1 MLFRKM
7 LREFKSNFGLFFSI
21 FLLSAL
27 AIAMF
32 CTMEGHVLSQ
42 NAAREKYHEECNL
55 SDLWMYGE
63 GFTQDELDEIRALG
77 FVEAAQLRMSVSGT
91 TPDFSGV
98 QVDMFLERE
107 NVVNTP
113 YLVKGEKFNP
123 EDTEGIWLAN
133 AFAVRRNLD
142 VGDDFTIE
150 YNGVTFTKK
159 IKGLVESAEYEYR
172 QADGDADVYLENIAI
187 VFMSYDAFPIR
198 DYVTHLI
205 ESEKITAR
213 KIADNTKI
221 LDEKLE
227 QLKAAGL
234 TIDDITRDMLLEIAE
249 NMSDEK
255 LAKLMPYTQMII
267 RTKDGGALA
276 HEDEVAK
283 AIDYDYSAIIDRKSI
298 QGIVRLDS
306 ELEQHQAFAYVF
318 VVIFVGI
325 AVLVIATSMGRIVEK
340 QRTQIGTM
348 NALGMK
354 RWKIVLHYISYS
366 FLVSVLGV
374 VVGLIF
380 GVGLGAPALMSMFEQ
395 YYIVPGLHSVF
406 HPLYIIISLAIIA
419 VCSLSCFL
427 SCRKVLRIKPAEA
440 LRPAAPKQGKKCI
453 FEKLPFWEKLS
464 FNTQYNLRDISRAK
478 LRAFMGIVGTAVG
491 MLLMLYGVGCNQLV
505 DIMTD
510 LNFNKIY
517 TTEYQVKLSADAKL
531 ADVDGLSDSLDGELV
546 MTDAVEISKVKN
558 ASSSEKKKE
567 IVTVIEEKGLYN
579 LIDVNN
585 EITQLVPGTVGIS
598 RKLAEDMGIKVGDTI
613 YWHIYSKNEWH
624 EAVVGSIYRSCE
636 SQGIAYLRD
645 DYEKT
650 GAEYTPTLLMTDDES
665 AHDASALKYVTSVN
679 SRSDM
684 IAAYEKSMEVVNIMV
699 YMMVIFSTV
708 MIVVVLYNS
717 GSLSFN
723 ERVKELAT
731 LKVMG
736 LQSSQIRHLLTVQNI
751 WLSVIGIIIGTPL
764 GNISLNAMMNS
775 NGENFDYSLSV
786 PVIDYIISGI
796 LVLVVSV
803 LVSFMFSSRIK
814 KLDLVETLKGVE

>member
-42 NAAREKYHEECNL
+42 NAAREKYHEECKL

-63 GFTQDELDEIRALG
+63 GFTQEELDAVRGLD
-77 FVEAAQLRMSVSGT
+77 FVEDAQLRMSVTGT
-91 TPDFSGV
+91 TPEFAGV
-98 QVDMFLERE
+98 QVDMFLQRE

-113 YLVKGEKFNP
+113 YLVKGEEFNP
-123 EDTEGIWLAN
+123 NDTDGIWLAN

-159 IKGLVESAEYEYR
+159 IKGFVETPEYEYR
-172 QADGDADVYLENIAI
+172 QAEGDADVYLENIAI

-221 LDEKLE
+221 LDEKLD
-227 QLKAAGL
+227 QMKAAGL
-234 TIDDITRDMLLEIAE
+234 TVDDITQDMLLQIAE

-276 HEDEVAK
+276 HEDEIAE
-283 AIDYDYSAIIDRKSI
+283 AIDYDYSAIIDRKSV
-298 QGIVRLDS
+298 QGLARLDS

-366 FLVSVLGV
+366 LLVSVLGV
-374 VVGLIF
+374 IVGLIF
-380 GVGLGAPALMSMFEQ
+380 GVGFGAPALMGMFEQ

-406 HPLYIIISLAIIA
+406 HPLYIVISLGIVA

-427 SCRKVLRIKPAEA
+427 SCRKVLGIKPAEA
-440 LRPAAPKQGKKCI
+440 LRPATPKQGKKCI
-453 FEKLPFWEKLS
+453 FERLPFWEKLS
-464 FNTQYNLRDISRAK
+464 FNAQYNLRDISRAK
-478 LRAFMGIVGTAVG
+478 LRTFMGIVGTAVG

-517 TTEYQVKLSADAKL
+517 TAEYQVKLSADAKL
-531 ADVDGLSDSLDGELV
+531 DDVDALSKSLGGELV

-567 IVTVIEEKGLYN
+567 TVTVIEGKKLYN
-579 LIDVNN
+579 LVDVDN
-585 EITQLVPGTVGIS
+585 EVTRLVPGTVGIS
-598 RKLAEDMGIKVGDTI
+598 RKIAEDMNIKIGDTI

-636 SQGIAYLRD
+636 TQGIAYLRE

-650 GAEYTPTLLMTDDES
+650 GAEYTPTLLMTDD
-665 AHDASALKYVTSVN
+665 AGAPDTASLKYVTSVN
-679 SRSDM
+679 SKSDM

-736 LQSSQIRHLLTVQNI
+736 LQSSQIRNLLTIQNI
-751 WLSVIGIIIGTPL
+751 WLSVIGIIVGTPL
-764 GNISLNAMMNS
+764 GNMSLNAMMNS

-786 PVIDYIISGI
+786 PVIDYIISGV
-796 LVLVVSV
+796 LVLIVSM

>member
-7 LREFKSNFGLFFSI
+7 LREFKTNFGLFFSI
-21 FLLSAL
+21 FLLSGL

-42 NAAREKYHEECNL
+42 NIARAQYHDECKL

-63 GFTQDELDEIRALG
+63 GFSQEQLDTIRGLD
-77 FVEAAQLRMSVSGT
+77 FVEAAQLRMSVTGS
-91 TPDFSGV
+91 TPDFTGV
-98 QVDMFLERE
+98 QVDVFLERE
-107 NVVNTP
+107 NVINTP
-113 YLVKGEKFNP
+113 YLVKGSEFDP
-123 EDTEGIWLAN
+123 SDTDGVWLAN
-133 AFAVRRNLD
+133 AFAVRRGLD

-150 YNGVTFTKK
+150 YNGVTFTKE
-159 IKGLVESAEYEYR
+159 IKGLVETPEYEYR
-172 QADGDADVYLENIAI
+172 QADGDADMYLENIAI

-205 ESEKITAR
+205 ESGKITA
-213 KIADNTKI
+213 KKVAENTKL

-227 QLKAAGL
+227 QLKAAGM
-234 TIDDITRDMLLEIAE
+234 TVDDITQDMLLQIAD

-255 LAKLMPYTQMII
+255 LAKLMPYTQMIV
-267 RTKDGGALA
+267 RTKDGGALS
-276 HEDEVAK
+276 HEDEIAE
-283 AIDYDYSAIIDRKSI
+283 ALDYDYSAIIDRKSV
-298 QGIVRLDS
+298 QGLARLDS
-306 ELEQHQAFAYVF
+306 ELDQHQAFAYVF

-354 RWKIVLHYISYS
+354 RWKVILHYISYS
-366 FLVSVLGV
+366 LIVSVLGV
-374 VVGLIF
+374 IVGLAA
-380 GVGLGAPALMSMFEQ
+380 GVGAGAPAMIGMFEQ
-395 YYIVPGLHSVF
+395 YYIVPGLHSAF
-406 HPLYIIISLAIIA
+406 HPMYILIAVVIVA
-419 VCSLSCFL
+419 VCSFSCFL
-427 SCRKVLRIKPAEA
+427 SCRKVLKIKPAEA

-453 FEKLPFWEKLS
+453 FERLPFWDKLS

-478 LRAFMGIVGTAVG
+478 LRTFMGIVGTAVG

-510 LNFNKIY
+510 ISFNKIY
-517 TTEYQVKLSADAKL
+517 TTRYQVKLSADTKLVDADNL
-531 ADVDGLSDSLDGELV
+531 ADELSGELV

-558 ASSSEKKKE
+558 ASSAEKKKE
-567 IVTVIEEKGLYN
+567 TLTVIEGKQLYN

-598 RKLAEDMGIKVGDTI
+598 RKLAADMDIKVGDTI

-636 SQGIAYLRD
+636 TQGIAYLRE

-650 GAEYTPTLLMTDDES
+650 GAEYTPMLLMTN
-665 AHDASALKYVTSVN
+665 ASQAQAAASLKYVTGVN
-679 SRSDM
+679 SREDM
-684 IAAYEKSMEVVNIMV
+684 IAAYEKSMEVVNILV
-699 YMMVIFSTV
+699 FVMVIFSTI

-723 ERVKELAT
+723 ERIKELAT

-736 LQSSQIRHLLTVQNI
+736 LQSTQIRHLLTVQNI
-751 WLSVIGIIIGTPL
+751 WLSVIGITIGTPL

-786 PVIDYIISGI
+786 PVADYIISAVI
-796 LVLVVSV
+796 VLIVSM
-803 LVSFMFSSRIK
+803 LVSFMFSGRIK

>member
-7 LREFKSNFGLFFSI
+7 LREFKTNFGLFFSI
-21 FLLSAL
+21 FLLSGL

-42 NAAREKYHEECNL
+42 RTAREKYHEECSL

-63 GFTQDELDEIRALG
+63 GFTQEQLDSVRQLD
-77 FVEAAQLRMSVSGT
+77 FVESAQLRMAATGS
-91 TPDFSGV
+91 TPDFTGV
-98 QVDMFLERE
+98 QVDFFLERE
-107 NVVNTP
+107 NLVNTP
-113 YLVKGEKFNP
+113 YLIKGEEFDP
-123 EDTEGIWLAN
+123 SDTEGLWLAN
-133 AFAVRRNLD
+133 AFAVKRGLD

-150 YNGVTFTKK
+150 YNGITFTKE
-159 IKGLVESAEYEYR
+159 IKGLVETPEYEYR
-172 QADGDADVYLENIAI
+172 QADGDADMYLENIAI

-205 ESEKITAR
+205 ESGKISA
-213 KIADNTKI
+213 KKVAENTKL

-227 QLKAAGL
+227 QLKAAGM
-234 TIDDITRDMLLEIAE
+234 TVDDITQDMLLQIAD

-255 LAKLMPYTQMII
+255 LAKLMPYTQMIV
-267 RTKDGGALA
+267 RTKDGGALS
-276 HEDEVAK
+276 HEDEIAE
-283 AIDYDYSAIIDRKSI
+283 ALDYDYSAIIDRKSV
-298 QGIVRLDS
+298 QGLARLDS

-354 RWKIVLHYISYS
+354 RWKVILHYISYS
-366 FLVSVLGV
+366 LIVSVLGV
-374 VVGLIF
+374 IVGLAA
-380 GVGLGAPALMSMFEQ
+380 GVGAGAPAMIGMFEQ
-395 YYIVPGLHSVF
+395 YYIVPGLHSAF
-406 HPLYIIISLAIIA
+406 HPMYILISVVIVA
-419 VCSLSCFL
+419 VCSFSCFL
-427 SCRKVLRIKPAEA
+427 SCRKVLKIKPAEA
-440 LRPAAPKQGKKCI
+440 LRPAAPKQGRKCI
-453 FEKLPFWEKLS
+453 FERLPFWEKLS

-478 LRAFMGIVGTAVG
+478 LRTFMGIVGTAVG

-510 LNFNKIY
+510 ISFNKIY
-517 TTEYQVKLSADAKL
+517 TTRYQVKLSADTKLVDADTL
-531 ADVDGLSDSLDGELV
+531 ADELSGELV
-546 MTDAVEISKVKN
+546 MTDAVEIAKVKN
-558 ASSSEKKKE
+558 ASSAEKKKE
-567 IVTVIEEKGLYN
+567 TLTVIEGKQLYN

-585 EITQLVPGTVGIS
+585 EITQFVPGTVGIS
-598 RKLAEDMGIKVGDTI
+598 RKLAADMGIKVGDTI

-636 SQGIAYLRD
+636 TQGIAYLRE

-650 GAEYTPTLLMTDDES
+650 GAEYTPTLLMTN
-665 AHDASALKYVTSVN
+665 ASKAQAAASLKYVTGVN
-679 SRSDM
+679 SREDM
-684 IAAYEKSMEVVNIMV
+684 IAAYEKSMEVVNILV
-699 YMMVIFSTV
+699 FVMVIFSTI

-723 ERVKELAT
+723 ERIKELAT

-736 LQSSQIRHLLTVQNI
+736 LQSAQIRHLLTVQNI

-786 PVIDYIISGI
+786 PVIDYIISAVI
-796 LVLVVSV
+796 VLIVSM

>member
-63 GFTQDELDEIRALG
+63 GFTQDELDEIRALD
-77 FVEAAQLRMSVSGT
+77 FVEAAQLRMSVTGT
-91 TPDFSGV
+91 TPEFAGV

-113 YLVKGEKFNP
+113 YLVKGEEFNP

-159 IKGLVESAEYEYR
+159 IKGLVESTEYEYR

-227 QLKAAGL
+227 QIKTAGL
-234 TIDDITRDMLLEIAE
+234 TVDDITRDMLLEIAE

-366 FLVSVLGV
+366 LLVSMLGV

-380 GVGLGAPALMSMFEQ
+380 GVGLGAPAMMSMFEQ

-427 SCRKVLRIKPAEA
+427 SCRKVLGIKPAEA

-531 ADVDGLSDSLDGELV
+531 VDVDELSDSFAGELV

-764 GNISLNAMMNS
+764 GNMSLNAMMNS

-786 PVIDYIISGI
+786 PVIDYIISGM

>member
-7 LREFKSNFGLFFSI
+7 LREFKTNFGLFFSI
-21 FLLSAL
+21 FLLSGL

-42 NAAREKYHEECNL
+42 NIARAQYHDECKL

-63 GFTQDELDEIRALG
+63 GFSQEQLDTIRGLD
-77 FVEAAQLRMSVSGT
+77 FVEAAQLRMSVTGS
-91 TPDFSGV
+91 TPDFTGV
-98 QVDMFLERE
+98 QVDVFLERE

-113 YLVKGEKFNP
+113 YLVKGSEFDP
-123 EDTEGIWLAN
+123 SDTDGVWLAN
-133 AFAVRRNLD
+133 AFAVRRGLD

-150 YNGVTFTKK
+150 YNGVTFTKE
-159 IKGLVESAEYEYR
+159 IKGLVETPEYEYR
-172 QADGDADVYLENIAI
+172 QADGDADMYLENIAI

-205 ESEKITAR
+205 ESGKITA
-213 KIADNTKI
+213 KKVTENTKL

-227 QLKAAGL
+227 QLKAAGM
-234 TIDDITRDMLLEIAE
+234 TVDDITQDMLLQIAD

-255 LAKLMPYTQMII
+255 LAKLMPYTQMIV
-267 RTKDGGALA
+267 RTKDGGALS
-276 HEDEVAK
+276 HEDEIAE
-283 AIDYDYSAIIDRKSI
+283 ALDYDYSAIIDRKSV
-298 QGIVRLDS
+298 QGLARLDS
-306 ELEQHQAFAYVF
+306 ELDQHQAFAYVF

-354 RWKIVLHYISYS
+354 RWKVILHYISYS
-366 FLVSVLGV
+366 LIVSVLGV
-374 VVGLIF
+374 IVGLAA
-380 GVGLGAPALMSMFEQ
+380 GVGAGAPAMIGMFEQ
-395 YYIVPGLHSVF
+395 YYIVPGLHSAF
-406 HPLYIIISLAIIA
+406 HPMYILIAVVIVA
-419 VCSLSCFL
+419 VCSFSCFL
-427 SCRKVLRIKPAEA
+427 SCRKVLKIKPAEA

-453 FEKLPFWEKLS
+453 FERLPFWDKLS

-478 LRAFMGIVGTAVG
+478 LRTFMGIVGTAVG
-491 MLLMLYGVGCNQLV
+491 MILMLYGVGCNQLV

-510 LNFNKIY
+510 ISFNKIY
-517 TTEYQVKLSADAKL
+517 TTRYQVKLSADTKLVDADNL
-531 ADVDGLSDSLDGELV
+531 ADELSGELV

-558 ASSSEKKKE
+558 ASSAEKKKE
-567 IVTVIEEKGLYN
+567 TLTVIEGKQFYN

-598 RKLAEDMGIKVGDTI
+598 RKLAADMGIKVGDTI

-636 SQGIAYLRD
+636 TQGIAYLRE

-650 GAEYTPTLLMTDDES
+650 GAEYTPMLLMTN
-665 AHDASALKYVTSVN
+665 ASQAQAAASLKYVTGVN
-679 SRSDM
+679 SREDM
-684 IAAYEKSMEVVNIMV
+684 IAAYEKSMEVINILV
-699 YMMVIFSTV
+699 FVMVIFSTI

-723 ERVKELAT
+723 ERIKELAT

-736 LQSSQIRHLLTVQNI
+736 LQSTQIRHLLTVQNI

-786 PVIDYIISGI
+786 PVADYIISAVI
-796 LVLVVSV
+796 VLIVSM

>member
-63 GFTQDELDEIRALG
+63 GFTQDELDEIRALD
-77 FVEAAQLRMSVSGT
+77 FVEAAQLRMSVTGT
-91 TPDFSGV
+91 TPEFAGV

-113 YLVKGEKFNP
+113 YLVKGEEFNP

-159 IKGLVESAEYEYR
+159 IKGLVESTEYEYR

-227 QLKAAGL
+227 QLKTAGF
-234 TIDDITRDMLLEIAE
+234 TVDDITRDMLLEIAE

-366 FLVSVLGV
+366 LLVSMLGV

-380 GVGLGAPALMSMFEQ
+380 GVGLGAPAMMSMFEQ

-427 SCRKVLRIKPAEA
+427 SCRKVLGIKPAEA

-531 ADVDGLSDSLDGELV
+531 VDVDELSDSFAGELV

-665 AHDASALKYVTSVN
+665 AHDASTLKYVTSVN

>member
-7 LREFKSNFGLFFSI
+7 LREFKANFGLFFSI

-63 GFTQDELDEIRALG
+63 GFTQDELDEIRALD
-77 FVEAAQLRMSVSGT
+77 FVEAAQLRMSVTGT
-91 TPDFSGV
+91 TPEFAGV

-113 YLVKGEKFNP
+113 YLVKGEEFNP

-150 YNGVTFTKK
+150 YNGITFTKQ
-159 IKGLVESAEYEYR
+159 IKGLVETPEYEYR
-172 QADGDADVYLENIAI
+172 QAEGDADVYLENIAI
-187 VFMSYDAFPIR
+187 VFMSYDAFHIR

-205 ESEKITAR
+205 ESGKITAR
-213 KIADNTKI
+213 KVVDNTKI

-227 QLKAAGL
+227 QMKAAGL
-234 TIDDITRDMLLEIAE
+234 TVDDITQDMLLQIAE

-267 RTKDGGALA
+267 RTRDGGALA
-276 HEDEVAK
+276 HEDEIAE
-283 AIDYDYSAIIDRKSI
+283 AIDYDYSAIIDRKSV
-298 QGIVRLDS
+298 QGLVRLDS

-374 VVGLIF
+374 VAGLIF

-406 HPLYIIISLAIIA
+406 HPLYIVISLGIVA

-427 SCRKVLRIKPAEA
+427 SCRKVLGIKPAEA

-453 FEKLPFWEKLS
+453 FERLPFWEKLS
-464 FNTQYNLRDISRAK
+464 FDTQYNLRDISRAK

-491 MLLMLYGVGCNQLV
+491 MLLMLYGVGCNELV

-531 ADVDGLSDSLDGELV
+531 EDADALAEELSGELV

-567 IVTVIEEKGLYN
+567 TVTVIEGKKLYN
-579 LIDVNN
+579 LVDVDN
-585 EITQLVPGTVGIS
+585 EVTQLVPGTVGIS
-598 RKLAEDMGIKVGDTI
+598 RKLAEDMNIKIGDTI

-636 SQGIAYLRD
+636 TQGIAYLRD

-650 GAEYTPTLLMTDDES
+650 GAEYTPALLMTDDES

-723 ERVKELAT
+723 ERVKEFAT

-736 LQSSQIRHLLTVQNI
+736 LQSSQIRKLLTIQNI

-764 GNISLNAMMNS
+764 GNMSLNAMMNS

-786 PVIDYIISGI
+786 PVIDYIISGM

>member
-63 GFTQDELDEIRALG
+63 GFTQDELDEIRALD
-77 FVEAAQLRMSVSGT
+77 FVEAAQLRMSVTGT
-91 TPDFSGV
+91 TPEFAGV

-113 YLVKGEKFNP
+113 YLVKGEEFNP

-159 IKGLVESAEYEYR
+159 IKGLVESTEYEYR

-227 QLKAAGL
+227 QLKTAGL
-234 TIDDITRDMLLEIAE
+234 TVDDITRDMLLEIAE

-366 FLVSVLGV
+366 LLVSMLGV

-380 GVGLGAPALMSMFEQ
+380 GVGLGAPAMMSMFEQ

-427 SCRKVLRIKPAEA
+427 SCRKVLGIKPAEA

-505 DIMTD
+505 DIMTG

-531 ADVDGLSDSLDGELV
+531 VDVDELSDSFAGELV

-764 GNISLNAMMNS
+764 GNMSLNAMMNS

-786 PVIDYIISGI
+786 PVIDYIISGM

>member
-7 LREFKSNFGLFFSI
+7 LREFKANFGLFFSI
-21 FLLSAL
+21 FLLSGL

-42 NAAREKYHEECNL
+42 NIAREQYHDECKL
-55 SDLWMYGE
+55 SDLWVYGE
-63 GFTQDELDEIRALG
+63 GFSQEQLDTIRGLD
-77 FVEAAQLRMSVSGT
+77 FVEVAQLRMSVTGS
-91 TPDFSGV
+91 TPDFTGV
-98 QVDMFLERE
+98 QVDVFLERE

-113 YLVKGEKFNP
+113 YLVKGAEFDP
-123 EDTEGIWLAN
+123 SDTDGVWLAN
-133 AFAVRRNLD
+133 AFAVRRGLD
-142 VGDDFTIE
+142 VGDNFTIE
-150 YNGVTFTKK
+150 YNGVTFTKE
-159 IKGLVESAEYEYR
+159 IKGLVETPEYEYR

-187 VFMSYDAFPIR
+187 AFISYDAFPIR
-198 DYVTHLI
+198 EYVTHLI
-205 ESEKITAR
+205 ESGKITA
-213 KIADNTKI
+213 KKVAENTKI

-227 QLKAAGL
+227 QLKESGL
-234 TIDDITRDMLLEIAE
+234 TVDDITQDMLLSIAE

-255 LAKLMPYTQMII
+255 LAKIMPYTQMVI

-276 HEDEVAK
+276 HEDEIAE
-283 AIDYDYSAIIDRKSI
+283 AMDYDYSAIIDRKSV
-298 QGIVRLDS
+298 QGLVRLDS

-366 FLVSVLGV
+366 LIVSVLGV
-374 VVGLIF
+374 IVGLAA
-380 GVGLGAPALMSMFEQ
+380 GVGLGTPAMMSMFKE
-395 YYIVPGLHSVF
+395 YYIVPGLRSEF
-406 HPLYIIISLAIIA
+406 HPMYLVISVVIVA

-427 SCRKVLRIKPAEA
+427 SCRRVLGIKPAEA
-440 LRPAAPKQGKKCI
+440 LRPAAPKQGKACI
-453 FEKLPFWEKLS
+453 FEKLPFWDKLS

-478 LRAFMGIVGTAVG
+478 LRTFMGVVGTAVG

-505 DIMTD
+505 DIMSD
-510 LNFNKIY
+510 INFNKIY
-517 TTEYQVKLSADAKL
+517 TSKYQVKLSADVKLSEADAL
-531 ADVDGLSDSLDGELV
+531 ADELGGELV

-567 IVTVIEEKGLYN
+567 TITVIEGKGLYN
-579 LIDVNN
+579 LLDVDNN
-585 EITQLVPGTVGIS
+585 ITQLVPGTVGLS

-613 YWHIYSKNEWH
+613 YWHLYSKNEWH

-636 SQGIAYLRD
+636 TQGIAYLRE
-645 DYEKT
+645 DYEAT
-650 GAEYTPTLLMTDDES
+650 GAEYTPLLLMSDDDK
-665 AHDASALKYVTSVN
+665 AADAASLKYVTSVN
-679 SRSDM
+679 TKADM
-684 IAAYEKSMEVVNIMV
+684 IVAFEKSMEVVNILVYVMV
-699 YMMVIFSTV
+699 VFSA
-708 MIVVVLYNS
+708 ILIIVVLYNS

-736 LQSSQIRHLLTVQNI
+736 LQSAQIRRLLTVQNI
-751 WLSVIGIIIGTPL
+751 WLSIVGIIIGTPL

-786 PVIDYIISGI
+786 PVIDYIISAV
-796 LVLVVSV
+796 LVLIVSM

>member
-7 LREFKSNFGLFFSI
+7 LREFKTNFGLFFSI
-21 FLLSAL
+21 FLLSGL

-42 NAAREKYHEECNL
+42 NIARAQYHDECKL

-63 GFTQDELDEIRALG
+63 GFSQEQLDTIRGLD
-77 FVEAAQLRMSVSGT
+77 FVEEAQLRMSVTGS
-91 TPDFSGV
+91 TPDFTGV
-98 QVDMFLERE
+98 QVDFFLERE
-107 NVVNTP
+107 NLVNTP
-113 YLVKGEKFNP
+113 YLIKGEEFNP
-123 EDTEGIWLAN
+123 SDTEGLWLAN
-133 AFAVRRNLD
+133 AFAVKRGLD

-150 YNGVTFTKK
+150 YNGVTFTKE
-159 IKGLVESAEYEYR
+159 IKGLVETPEYEYR
-172 QADGDADVYLENIAI
+172 QADGDADMYLENIAI

-205 ESEKITAR
+205 ESGKITA
-213 KIADNTKI
+213 KKVAENTKL

-227 QLKAAGL
+227 QLKAAGM
-234 TIDDITRDMLLEIAE
+234 TVDDITQDMLLQIAD

-255 LAKLMPYTQMII
+255 LAKLMPYTQMIV
-267 RTKDGGALA
+267 RTKDGGALS
-276 HEDEVAK
+276 HEDEIAE
-283 AIDYDYSAIIDRKSI
+283 ALDYDYSAIIDRKSV
-298 QGIVRLDS
+298 QGLARLDS
-306 ELEQHQAFAYVF
+306 ELDQHQAFAYVF

-354 RWKIVLHYISYS
+354 RWKVILHYISYS
-366 FLVSVLGV
+366 LIVSVLGV
-374 VVGLIF
+374 IVGLAA
-380 GVGLGAPALMSMFEQ
+380 GVGAGAPAMIGMFEQ
-395 YYIVPGLHSVF
+395 YYIVPGLHSAF
-406 HPLYIIISLAIIA
+406 HPMYILIAVVIVA
-419 VCSLSCFL
+419 VCSFSCFL
-427 SCRKVLRIKPAEA
+427 SCRKVLKIKPAEA

-453 FEKLPFWEKLS
+453 FERLPFWDKLS

-478 LRAFMGIVGTAVG
+478 LRTFMGIVGTAVG

-510 LNFNKIY
+510 ISFNKIY
-517 TTEYQVKLSADAKL
+517 TTRYQVKLSADTQLVDADNL
-531 ADVDGLSDSLDGELV
+531 ADELSGELV

-558 ASSSEKKKE
+558 ASSAEKKKE
-567 IVTVIEEKGLYN
+567 TLTVIEGKQLYN

-598 RKLAEDMGIKVGDTI
+598 RKLAADMGIKVGDTI

-636 SQGIAYLRD
+636 TQGIAYLRE

-650 GAEYTPTLLMTDDES
+650 GAEYTPMLLMTN
-665 AHDASALKYVTSVN
+665 ASKAQAAASLKYVTGVN
-679 SRSDM
+679 SREDM
-684 IAAYEKSMEVVNIMV
+684 IAAYEKSMEVVNILV
-699 YMMVIFSTV
+699 FVMVIFSTI

-723 ERVKELAT
+723 ERIKELAT

-736 LQSSQIRHLLTVQNI
+736 LQSTQIRHLLTVQNI

-786 PVIDYIISGI
+786 PVADYIISAVI
-796 LVLVVSV
+796 VLIVSM

>member
-7 LREFKSNFGLFFSI
+7 LREFKTNFGLFFSI
-21 FLLSAL
+21 FLLSGL

-42 NAAREKYHEECNL
+42 NIARAQYHDECKL

-63 GFTQDELDEIRALG
+63 GFSQEQLDTIRGLD
-77 FVEAAQLRMSVSGT
+77 FVEAAQLRMSVTGS
-91 TPDFSGV
+91 TPDFTGV
-98 QVDMFLERE
+98 QVDVFLERE

-113 YLVKGEKFNP
+113 YLVKGSEFDP
-123 EDTEGIWLAN
+123 SDTDGVWLAN
-133 AFAVRRNLD
+133 AFAVRRGLD

-150 YNGVTFTKK
+150 YNGVTFTKE
-159 IKGLVESAEYEYR
+159 IKGLVETPEYEYR
-172 QADGDADVYLENIAI
+172 QADGDADMYLENIAI

-205 ESEKITAR
+205 ESGKITA
-213 KIADNTKI
+213 KKVAENAKL

-227 QLKAAGL
+227 QLKAAGM
-234 TIDDITRDMLLEIAE
+234 TVDDITQDMLLQIAD

-255 LAKLMPYTQMII
+255 LAKLMPYTQMIV
-267 RTKDGGALA
+267 RTKDGGALS
-276 HEDEVAK
+276 HEDEIAE
-283 AIDYDYSAIIDRKSI
+283 ALDYDYSAIIDRKSV
-298 QGIVRLDS
+298 QGLARLDS
-306 ELEQHQAFAYVF
+306 ELDQHQAFAYVF

-354 RWKIVLHYISYS
+354 RWKVILHYISYS
-366 FLVSVLGV
+366 LIVSVLGV
-374 VVGLIF
+374 IVGLAA
-380 GVGLGAPALMSMFEQ
+380 GVGAGAPAMIGMFEQ
-395 YYIVPGLHSVF
+395 YYIVPGLHSAF
-406 HPLYIIISLAIIA
+406 HPMYILIAVVIVA
-419 VCSLSCFL
+419 VCSFSCFL
-427 SCRKVLRIKPAEA
+427 SCRKVLKIKPAEA

-453 FEKLPFWEKLS
+453 FERLPFWDKLS

-478 LRAFMGIVGTAVG
+478 LRTFMGIVGTAVG

-510 LNFNKIY
+510 ISFNKIY
-517 TTEYQVKLSADAKL
+517 TTRYQVKLSADTKLVDADNL
-531 ADVDGLSDSLDGELV
+531 ADELSGELV

-558 ASSSEKKKE
+558 ASSAEKKKE
-567 IVTVIEEKGLYN
+567 TLTVIEGKQLYN

-598 RKLAEDMGIKVGDTI
+598 RKLAADMGIKVGDTI

-636 SQGIAYLRD
+636 TQGIAYLRE

-650 GAEYTPTLLMTDDES
+650 GAEYTPMLLMTN
-665 AHDASALKYVTSVN
+665 ASQAQAAASLKYVTSVN
-679 SRSDM
+679 SREDM
-684 IAAYEKSMEVVNIMV
+684 IAAYEKSMEVVNILV
-699 YMMVIFSTV
+699 FVMVIFSTI

-723 ERVKELAT
+723 ERIKELAT

-736 LQSSQIRHLLTVQNI
+736 LQSTQIRHLLTVQNI

-786 PVIDYIISGI
+786 PVADYIISAVI
-796 LVLVVSV
+796 VLIVSM

>member
-63 GFTQDELDEIRALG
+63 GFTQDELDEIRALD
-77 FVEAAQLRMSVSGT
+77 FVEAAQLRMSVTGT
-91 TPDFSGV
+91 TPEFAGV

-113 YLVKGEKFNP
+113 YLVKGEEFNP

-159 IKGLVESAEYEYR
+159 IKGLVESTEYEYR

-227 QLKAAGL
+227 QLKTAGL
-234 TIDDITRDMLLEIAE
+234 TVDDITRDMLLEIAE

-267 RTKDGGALA
+267 RTKDGGTLA

-354 RWKIVLHYISYS
+354 RWKIVLHYVSYS
-366 FLVSVLGV
+366 LLVSMLGV

-380 GVGLGAPALMSMFEQ
+380 GVGLGAPAMMSMFEQ

-427 SCRKVLRIKPAEA
+427 SCRKVLGIKPAEA

-531 ADVDGLSDSLDGELV
+531 VDVDELSDIFAGELV

-665 AHDASALKYVTSVN
+665 AHDASTLKYVTSVN

>member
-63 GFTQDELDEIRALG
+63 GFTQDELDEIRALD
-77 FVEAAQLRMSVSGT
+77 FVEAAQLRMSVTGT
-91 TPDFSGV
+91 TPEFAGV

-113 YLVKGEKFNP
+113 YLVKGEEFNP

-159 IKGLVESAEYEYR
+159 IKGLVESTEYEYR

-227 QLKAAGL
+227 QLKTAGL
-234 TIDDITRDMLLEIAE
+234 TVDDITRDMLLEIAE

-366 FLVSVLGV
+366 LLVSMLGV

-380 GVGLGAPALMSMFEQ
+380 GVGLGAPAMMSMFEQ

-427 SCRKVLRIKPAEA
+427 SCRKVLGIKPAEA

-531 ADVDGLSDSLDGELV
+531 VDVDELSDSFAGELV

-636 SQGIAYLRD
+636 TQGIAYLRD

-650 GAEYTPTLLMTDDES
+650 GAEYAPTLLMTDDEN

-764 GNISLNAMMNS
+764 GNMSLNAMMNS

-786 PVIDYIISGI
+786 PVIDYIISGM

>member
-63 GFTQDELDEIRALG
+63 GFTQDELDEIRALD
-77 FVEAAQLRMSVSGT
+77 FVEAAQLRMSVTGT
-91 TPDFSGV
+91 TPEFAGV

-113 YLVKGEKFNP
+113 YLVKGEEFNP

-150 YNGVTFTKK
+150 YNGVTFAKK
-159 IKGLVESAEYEYR
+159 IKGLVESTEYEYR

-227 QLKAAGL
+227 QLKTAGL
-234 TIDDITRDMLLEIAE
+234 TVDDITRDMLLEIAE

-366 FLVSVLGV
+366 LLVSMLGV

-380 GVGLGAPALMSMFEQ
+380 GVGLGAPAMMSMFEQ

-427 SCRKVLRIKPAEA
+427 SCHKVLGIKPAEA

-531 ADVDGLSDSLDGELV
+531 VDVDELSDSFAGELV

-665 AHDASALKYVTSVN
+665 AHDASTLKYVTSVN

>member
-7 LREFKSNFGLFFSI
+7 LREFKTNFGLFFSI
-21 FLLSAL
+21 FLLSGL

-42 NAAREKYHEECNL
+42 NIARAQYHDECKL

-63 GFTQDELDEIRALG
+63 GFSQEQLDTIRGLD
-77 FVEAAQLRMSVSGT
+77 FVEAAQLRMSVTGS
-91 TPDFSGV
+91 TPDFTGV
-98 QVDMFLERE
+98 QVDVFLERE

-113 YLVKGEKFNP
+113 YLVKGSEFDP
-123 EDTEGIWLAN
+123 SDTDGVWLAN
-133 AFAVRRNLD
+133 AFAVKRGLD

-150 YNGVTFTKK
+150 YNGVTFTKE
-159 IKGLVESAEYEYR
+159 IKGLVETPEYEYR
-172 QADGDADVYLENIAI
+172 QADGDADMYLENIAI

-205 ESEKITAR
+205 ESGKITA
-213 KIADNTKI
+213 KKVAENTKL

-227 QLKAAGL
+227 QLKAAGM
-234 TIDDITRDMLLEIAE
+234 TVDDITQDMLLQIAD

-255 LAKLMPYTQMII
+255 LAKLMPYTQMIV
-267 RTKDGGALA
+267 RTKDGGALS
-276 HEDEVAK
+276 HEDEIAE
-283 AIDYDYSAIIDRKSI
+283 ALDYDYSAIIDRKSV
-298 QGIVRLDS
+298 QGLARLDS
-306 ELEQHQAFAYVF
+306 ELAQHQAFAYVF

-348 NALGMK
+348 NALGMR
-354 RWKIVLHYISYS
+354 RWKVILHYISYS
-366 FLVSVLGV
+366 LIVSVLGV
-374 VVGLIF
+374 IVGLAA
-380 GVGLGAPALMSMFEQ
+380 GVGAGAPAMIGMFEQ
-395 YYIVPGLHSVF
+395 YYIVPGLHSAF
-406 HPLYIIISLAIIA
+406 HPMYILISVVIVA
-419 VCSLSCFL
+419 VCSFSCFL
-427 SCRKVLRIKPAEA
+427 SCRKVLKIKPAEA

-453 FEKLPFWEKLS
+453 FERLPFWDKLS

-478 LRAFMGIVGTAVG
+478 LRTFMGIVGTAVG

-510 LNFNKIY
+510 ISFNKIY
-517 TTEYQVKLSADAKL
+517 TTRYQVKLSADTKLVDADNL
-531 ADVDGLSDSLDGELV
+531 ADELSGELV

-558 ASSSEKKKE
+558 ASSAEKKKE
-567 IVTVIEEKGLYN
+567 TLTVIEGKQLYN

-598 RKLAEDMGIKVGDTI
+598 RKLAADMGIKVGDTI

-636 SQGIAYLRD
+636 TQGIAYLRE

-650 GAEYTPTLLMTDDES
+650 GAEYTPMLLMTN
-665 AHDASALKYVTSVN
+665 ASKAQAAASLKYVTGVN
-679 SRSDM
+679 SREDM
-684 IAAYEKSMEVVNIMV
+684 IAAYEKSMEVVNILV
-699 YMMVIFSTV
+699 FVMVIFSTI

-723 ERVKELAT
+723 ERIKELAT

-736 LQSSQIRHLLTVQNI
+736 LQSTQIRHLLTVQNI

-786 PVIDYIISGI
+786 PVIDYIISAI
-796 LVLVVSV
+796 LVLIVSM
-803 LVSFMFSSRIK
+803 LVSFMFSGRIK

>member
-7 LREFKSNFGLFFSI
+7 LREFKTNFGLFFSI
-21 FLLSAL
+21 FLLSGL

-42 NAAREKYHEECNL
+42 NIARAQYHDECKL

-63 GFTQDELDEIRALG
+63 SFSQEQLDTIRGLD
-77 FVEAAQLRMSVSGT
+77 FVEAAQLRMSVTGS
-91 TPDFSGV
+91 TPDFTGV
-98 QVDMFLERE
+98 QVDVFLERE

-113 YLVKGEKFNP
+113 YLVKGSEFDP
-123 EDTEGIWLAN
+123 SDTDGVWLAN
-133 AFAVRRNLD
+133 AFAVKRGLD

-150 YNGVTFTKK
+150 YNGVTFTKE
-159 IKGLVESAEYEYR
+159 IKGLVETPEYEYR
-172 QADGDADVYLENIAI
+172 QADGDADMYLENIAI

-205 ESEKITAR
+205 ESGKITA
-213 KIADNTKI
+213 KKVAENTKL

-227 QLKAAGL
+227 QLKAAGM
-234 TIDDITRDMLLEIAE
+234 TVDDITQDMLLQIAD

-255 LAKLMPYTQMII
+255 LAKLMPYTQMIV
-267 RTKDGGALA
+267 RTKDGGALS
-276 HEDEVAK
+276 HEDEIAE
-283 AIDYDYSAIIDRKSI
+283 ALDYDYSAIIDRKSV
-298 QGIVRLDS
+298 QGLARLDS
-306 ELEQHQAFAYVF
+306 ELAQHQAFAYVF

-348 NALGMK
+348 NALGMR
-354 RWKIVLHYISYS
+354 RWKVILHYISYS
-366 FLVSVLGV
+366 LIVSVLGV
-374 VVGLIF
+374 IVGLAA
-380 GVGLGAPALMSMFEQ
+380 GVGAGAPAMIGMFEQ
-395 YYIVPGLHSVF
+395 YYIVPGLHSAF
-406 HPLYIIISLAIIA
+406 HPMYILISVVIVA
-419 VCSLSCFL
+419 VCSFSCFL
-427 SCRKVLRIKPAEA
+427 SCRKVLKIKPAEA

-453 FEKLPFWEKLS
+453 FERLPFWDKLS

-478 LRAFMGIVGTAVG
+478 LRTFMGIVGTAVG

-510 LNFNKIY
+510 ISFNKIY
-517 TTEYQVKLSADAKL
+517 TTRYQVKLSADTKLVDADNL
-531 ADVDGLSDSLDGELV
+531 ADELSGELV

-558 ASSSEKKKE
+558 ASSAEKKKE
-567 IVTVIEEKGLYN
+567 TLTVIEGKQLYN

-598 RKLAEDMGIKVGDTI
+598 RKLAADMGIKVGDTI

-636 SQGIAYLRD
+636 TQGIAYLRE

-650 GAEYTPTLLMTDDES
+650 GAEYTPMLLMTN
-665 AHDASALKYVTSVN
+665 ASKAQAAASLKYVTGVN
-679 SRSDM
+679 SREDM
-684 IAAYEKSMEVVNIMV
+684 IAAYEKSMEVVNILV
-699 YMMVIFSTV
+699 FVMVIFSTI

-723 ERVKELAT
+723 ERIKELAT

-736 LQSSQIRHLLTVQNI
+736 LQSTQIRHLLTVQNI

-786 PVIDYIISGI
+786 PVADYIISAFI
-796 LVLVVSV
+796 VLIVSM

>member
-7 LREFKSNFGLFFSI
+7 LREFKTNFGLFFSI
-21 FLLSAL
+21 FLLSGL

-42 NAAREKYHEECNL
+42 NIARAQYHDECKL

-63 GFTQDELDEIRALG
+63 GFSQEQLDTIRGLD
-77 FVEAAQLRMSVSGT
+77 FVEAAQLRMSVTGS
-91 TPDFSGV
+91 TPDFTGV
-98 QVDMFLERE
+98 QVDVFLERE

-113 YLVKGEKFNP
+113 YLVKGSEFDP
-123 EDTEGIWLAN
+123 SDTDGVWLAN
-133 AFAVRRNLD
+133 AFAVRRGLD

-150 YNGVTFTKK
+150 YNGVTFTKE
-159 IKGLVESAEYEYR
+159 IKGLVETPEYEYR
-172 QADGDADVYLENIAI
+172 QADGDADMYLENIAI

-205 ESEKITAR
+205 ESGKITA
-213 KIADNTKI
+213 KKVTENTKL

-227 QLKAAGL
+227 QLKAAGM
-234 TIDDITRDMLLEIAE
+234 TVDDITQDMLLQIAD

-255 LAKLMPYTQMII
+255 LAKLMPYTQMIV
-267 RTKDGGALA
+267 RTKDGGALS
-276 HEDEVAK
+276 HEDEIAE
-283 AIDYDYSAIIDRKSI
+283 ALDYDYSAIIDRKSV
-298 QGIVRLDS
+298 QGLARLDS
-306 ELEQHQAFAYVF
+306 ELDQHQAFAYVF

-354 RWKIVLHYISYS
+354 RWKVILHYISYS
-366 FLVSVLGV
+366 LIVSVLGV
-374 VVGLIF
+374 IVGLAA
-380 GVGLGAPALMSMFEQ
+380 GVGAGAPAMIGMFEQ
-395 YYIVPGLHSVF
+395 YYIVPGLHSAF
-406 HPLYIIISLAIIA
+406 HPMYILIAVVIVA
-419 VCSLSCFL
+419 VCSFSCFL
-427 SCRKVLRIKPAEA
+427 SCRKVLKIKPAEA

-453 FEKLPFWEKLS
+453 FERLPFWDKLS

-478 LRAFMGIVGTAVG
+478 LRTFMGIVGTAVG
-491 MLLMLYGVGCNQLV
+491 MILMLYGVGCNQLV

-510 LNFNKIY
+510 ISFNKIY
-517 TTEYQVKLSADAKL
+517 TTRYQVKLSADTKLVDADNL
-531 ADVDGLSDSLDGELV
+531 ADELSGELV

-558 ASSSEKKKE
+558 ASSAEKKKE
-567 IVTVIEEKGLYN
+567 TLTVIEGKQLYN

-598 RKLAEDMGIKVGDTI
+598 RKLAADMGIKVGDTI

-636 SQGIAYLRD
+636 TQGIAYLRE

-650 GAEYTPTLLMTDDES
+650 GAEYTPMLLMTN
-665 AHDASALKYVTSVN
+665 ASQAQAAASLKYVTGVN
-679 SRSDM
+679 SREDM
-684 IAAYEKSMEVVNIMV
+684 IAAYEKSMEVINILV
-699 YMMVIFSTV
+699 FVMVIFSTI

-723 ERVKELAT
+723 ERIKELAT

-736 LQSSQIRHLLTVQNI
+736 LQSTQIRHLLTVQNI

-786 PVIDYIISGI
+786 PVADYIISAVI
-796 LVLVVSV
+796 VLIVSM

>member
-7 LREFKSNFGLFFSI
+7 LREFRTNFGLFFSI
-21 FLLSAL
+21 FLLSGL

-42 NAAREKYHEECNL
+42 GVAREKYHEECKL

-63 GFTQDELDEIRALG
+63 GFSQEELDTIRGLD
-77 FVEAAQLRMSVSGT
+77 FVEAAQLRMSVTGS
-91 TPDFSGV
+91 TPDFTGV
-98 QVDMFLERE
+98 QVDLFLERE

-113 YLVKGEKFNP
+113 YLVKGTEFDP
-123 EDTEGIWLAN
+123 SDTEGVWLAN
-133 AFAVRRNLD
+133 AFAVRRGLD
-142 VGDDFTIE
+142 VGDSFTIE
-150 YNGVTFTKK
+150 YNGVTFTKE
-159 IKGLVESAEYEYR
+159 IKGLVETPEYEYR

-187 VFMSYDAFPIR
+187 AFMSYDAFPIR
-198 DYVTHLI
+198 EYVTHLI
-205 ESEKITAR
+205 ESGKITA
-213 KIADNTKI
+213 KKVAENTKI
-221 LDEKLE
+221 LNEKLE

-234 TIDDITRDMLLEIAE
+234 TVDDITQDMLLDIAN

-255 LAKLMPYTQMII
+255 LAKIMPYTQMVI

-283 AIDYDYSAIIDRKSI
+283 AIDYDYSAIIDRKSV
-298 QGIVRLDS
+298 QGLARLDS

-366 FLVSVLGV
+366 LIVSVLGV
-374 VVGLIF
+374 IVGLAA
-380 GVGLGAPALMSMFEQ
+380 GVGLGAPAMMSMFEQ

-406 HPLYIIISLAIIA
+406 HPMYIVISFVIVA
-419 VCSLSCFL
+419 VCSFSCFL
-427 SCRKVLRIKPAEA
+427 SCRKVLGIKPAEA
-440 LRPAAPKQGKKCI
+440 LRPAAPRQGKNCI
-453 FEKLPFWEKLS
+453 FEKLPFWDKLS

-478 LRAFMGIVGTAVG
+478 LRTFMGVVGTAVG

-510 LNFNKIY
+510 INFNKIY
-517 TTEYQVKLSADAKL
+517 PTKYQVKLSADAKL
-531 ADVDGLSDSLDGELV
+531 SDADALAEELGGELV
-546 MTDAVEISKVKN
+546 MTDAVEIAKVKN

-567 IVTVIEEKGLYN
+567 TVTVIEGKGLYN
-579 LIDVNN
+579 VLDVDNN
-585 EITQLVPGTVGIS
+585 ITKLVPGTVGLS
-598 RKLAEDMGIKVGDTI
+598 RKLAEDMDIKVGDTI
-613 YWHIYSKNEWH
+613 YWHLYSKNEWH

-636 SQGIAYLRD
+636 TQGIAYLRE
-645 DYEKT
+645 DYEAT
-650 GAEYTPTLLMTDDES
+650 GAEYTPMLLMSDDDS
-665 AHDASALKYVTSVN
+665 APDAASLSYVTSVN
-679 SRSDM
+679 SKADM
-684 IAAYEKSMEVVNIMV
+684 IAAFEKSMEIVNVLV
-699 YMMVIFSTV
+699 YVMVIFSTV

-736 LQSSQIRHLLTVQNI
+736 LQSAQIRRLLTVQNI
-751 WLSVIGIIIGTPL
+751 WLSIVGIIIGTPL

-786 PVIDYIISGI
+786 PVIDYIIAAI
-796 LVLVVSV
+796 LVLIVSM

>member
-7 LREFKSNFGLFFSI
+7 LREFKTNFGLFFSI
-21 FLLSAL
+21 FLLSGL

-42 NAAREKYHEECNL
+42 NIARAQYHDECKL

-63 GFTQDELDEIRALG
+63 GFSQEQLDTIRGLD
-77 FVEAAQLRMSVSGT
+77 FVEAAQLRMSVTGS
-91 TPDFSGV
+91 TPDFTGV
-98 QVDMFLERE
+98 QVDVFLERE

-113 YLVKGEKFNP
+113 YLVKGSEFDP
-123 EDTEGIWLAN
+123 SDTYGVWLAN
-133 AFAVRRNLD
+133 AFAVRRGLD

-150 YNGVTFTKK
+150 YNGVTFTKE
-159 IKGLVESAEYEYR
+159 IKGLVETPEYEYR
-172 QADGDADVYLENIAI
+172 QADGDADMYLENIAI

-205 ESEKITAR
+205 ESGKITA
-213 KIADNTKI
+213 KKVAENTKL

-227 QLKAAGL
+227 QLKAAGM
-234 TIDDITRDMLLEIAE
+234 TVDDITQDMLLQIAD

-255 LAKLMPYTQMII
+255 LAKLMPYTQMIV
-267 RTKDGGALA
+267 RTKDGGALS
-276 HEDEVAK
+276 HEDEIAE
-283 AIDYDYSAIIDRKSI
+283 ALDYDYSAIIDRKSV
-298 QGIVRLDS
+298 QGLARLDS
-306 ELEQHQAFAYVF
+306 ELAQHQAFAYVF

-348 NALGMK
+348 NALGMR
-354 RWKIVLHYISYS
+354 RWKVILHYISYS
-366 FLVSVLGV
+366 LIVSVLGV
-374 VVGLIF
+374 IVGLAA
-380 GVGLGAPALMSMFEQ
+380 GVGAGAPAMIGMFEQ
-395 YYIVPGLHSVF
+395 YYIVPGLHSAF
-406 HPLYIIISLAIIA
+406 HPMYILISVVIVA
-419 VCSLSCFL
+419 VCSFSCFL
-427 SCRKVLRIKPAEA
+427 SCRKVLKIKPAEA

-453 FEKLPFWEKLS
+453 FERLPFWDKLS

-478 LRAFMGIVGTAVG
+478 LRTFMGIVGTAVG

-510 LNFNKIY
+510 ISFNKIY
-517 TTEYQVKLSADAKL
+517 TTRYQVKLSADTKLVDADNL
-531 ADVDGLSDSLDGELV
+531 ADELSGELV

-558 ASSSEKKKE
+558 ASSAEKKKE
-567 IVTVIEEKGLYN
+567 TLTVIEGKQLYN

-598 RKLAEDMGIKVGDTI
+598 RKLAADMGIKVGDTI

-636 SQGIAYLRD
+636 TQGIAYLRE

-650 GAEYTPTLLMTDDES
+650 GAEYTPMLLMTN
-665 AHDASALKYVTSVN
+665 ASKAQAAASLKYVTGVN
-679 SRSDM
+679 SREDM
-684 IAAYEKSMEVVNIMV
+684 IAAYEKSMEVVNILV
-699 YMMVIFSTV
+699 FVMVIFSTI

-723 ERVKELAT
+723 ERIKEFAT

-736 LQSSQIRHLLTVQNI
+736 LQSTQIRHLLTVQNI

-764 GNISLNAMMNS
+764 SNISLNAMMNS

-786 PVIDYIISGI
+786 PVADYIISAFI
-796 LVLVVSV
+796 VLIVSM

>member
-7 LREFKSNFGLFFSI
+7 LREFKTNFGLFFSI
-21 FLLSAL
+21 FLLSGL

-42 NAAREKYHEECNL
+42 NIARAQYHDECKL

-63 GFTQDELDEIRALG
+63 GFSQEQLDTIRGLD
-77 FVEAAQLRMSVSGT
+77 FVEAAQLRMSVTGS
-91 TPDFSGV
+91 TPDFTGV
-98 QVDMFLERE
+98 QVDVFLERE

-113 YLVKGEKFNP
+113 YLVKGSEFDP
-123 EDTEGIWLAN
+123 SDTDGVWLAN
-133 AFAVRRNLD
+133 AFAVRRGLD

-150 YNGVTFTKK
+150 YNGVTFTKE
-159 IKGLVESAEYEYR
+159 IKGLVETPEYEYR
-172 QADGDADVYLENIAI
+172 QADGDADMYLENIAI

-205 ESEKITAR
+205 ESGKITA
-213 KIADNTKI
+213 KKVTENTKL

-227 QLKAAGL
+227 QLKAAGM
-234 TIDDITRDMLLEIAE
+234 TVDDITQDMLLQIAD

-255 LAKLMPYTQMII
+255 LAKLMPYTQMIV
-267 RTKDGGALA
+267 RTKDGGALS
-276 HEDEVAK
+276 HEDEIAE
-283 AIDYDYSAIIDRKSI
+283 ALDYDYSAIIDRKSV
-298 QGIVRLDS
+298 QGLARLDS

-354 RWKIVLHYISYS
+354 RWKVILHYISYS
-366 FLVSVLGV
+366 LIVSVLGV
-374 VVGLIF
+374 IVGLAA
-380 GVGLGAPALMSMFEQ
+380 GVGAGAPAMIGMFEQ
-395 YYIVPGLHSVF
+395 YYIVPGLHSAF
-406 HPLYIIISLAIIA
+406 HPMYILIAVVIVA
-419 VCSLSCFL
+419 VCSFSCFL
-427 SCRKVLRIKPAEA
+427 SCRKVLKIKPAEA

-453 FEKLPFWEKLS
+453 FERLPFWDKLS

-478 LRAFMGIVGTAVG
+478 LRTFMGIVGTAVG
-491 MLLMLYGVGCNQLV
+491 MILMLYGVGCNQLV

-510 LNFNKIY
+510 ISFNKIY
-517 TTEYQVKLSADAKL
+517 TTRYQVKLSADTKLVDADNL
-531 ADVDGLSDSLDGELV
+531 ADELSGELV

-558 ASSSEKKKE
+558 ASSAEKKKE
-567 IVTVIEEKGLYN
+567 TLTVIEGKQLYN

-598 RKLAEDMGIKVGDTI
+598 RKLAADMGIKVGDTI

-636 SQGIAYLRD
+636 TQGIAYLRE

-650 GAEYTPTLLMTDDES
+650 GAEYTPMLLMTN
-665 AHDASALKYVTSVN
+665 ASQAQAAASLKYVTGVN
-679 SRSDM
+679 SREDM
-684 IAAYEKSMEVVNIMV
+684 IAAYEKSMEVINILV
-699 YMMVIFSTV
+699 FVMVIFSTI

-723 ERVKELAT
+723 ERIKELAT

-736 LQSSQIRHLLTVQNI
+736 LQSTQIRHLLTVQNI

-786 PVIDYIISGI
+786 PVADYIISAVI
-796 LVLVVSV
+796 VLIVSM

>member
-63 GFTQDELDEIRALG
+63 GFTQDELDEIRALD
-77 FVEAAQLRMSVSGT
+77 FVEAAQLRMSVTGT
-91 TPDFSGV
+91 TPEFAGV

-113 YLVKGEKFNP
+113 YLVKGEEFNP

-159 IKGLVESAEYEYR
+159 IKGLVESTEYEYR

-227 QLKAAGL
+227 QLKTAGF
-234 TIDDITRDMLLEIAE
+234 TVDDITRDMLLEIAE

-366 FLVSVLGV
+366 LLVSMLGV

-380 GVGLGAPALMSMFEQ
+380 GVGLGAPAMMSMFEQ

-427 SCRKVLRIKPAEA
+427 SCRKVLGIKPAEA

-478 LRAFMGIVGTAVG
+478 LRAFMSIVGTAVG

-531 ADVDGLSDSLDGELV
+531 VDVDELSDSFAGELV

-665 AHDASALKYVTSVN
+665 AHDASTLKYVTSVN

>member
-7 LREFKSNFGLFFSI
+7 LREFKTNFGLFFSI
-21 FLLSAL
+21 FLLSGL

-42 NAAREKYHEECNL
+42 NIARAQYHDECKL

-63 GFTQDELDEIRALG
+63 GFSQEQLDTIRGLD
-77 FVEAAQLRMSVSGT
+77 FVEAAQLRMSVTGS
-91 TPDFSGV
+91 TPDFTGV
-98 QVDMFLERE
+98 QVDVFLERE

-113 YLVKGEKFNP
+113 YLVKGSEFAP
-123 EDTEGIWLAN
+123 SDTDGVWLAN
-133 AFAVRRNLD
+133 AFAVKRGLD

-159 IKGLVESAEYEYR
+159 IKGLVETPEYEYR
-172 QADGDADVYLENIAI
+172 QADGDADMYLENIAI

-205 ESEKITAR
+205 ESGKITA
-213 KIADNTKI
+213 KKVAENTKL

-227 QLKAAGL
+227 QLKAAGM
-234 TIDDITRDMLLEIAE
+234 TVDDITQDMLLQIAD

-255 LAKLMPYTQMII
+255 LAKLMPYTQMIV
-267 RTKDGGALA
+267 RTKDGGALS
-276 HEDEVAK
+276 HEDEIVEAL
-283 AIDYDYSAIIDRKSI
+283 DYDYSAIIDRKSV
-298 QGIVRLDS
+298 QGLARLDS

-354 RWKIVLHYISYS
+354 RWKVILHYISYS
-366 FLVSVLGV
+366 LIVSVLGV
-374 VVGLIF
+374 IVGLAA
-380 GVGLGAPALMSMFEQ
+380 GVGAGAPAMIGMFEQ
-395 YYIVPGLHSVF
+395 YYIVPGLHSAF
-406 HPLYIIISLAIIA
+406 HPMYILIAVVIVA
-419 VCSLSCFL
+419 VCSFSCFL
-427 SCRKVLRIKPAEA
+427 SCRKVLKIKPAEA

-453 FEKLPFWEKLS
+453 FERLPFWDKLS

-478 LRAFMGIVGTAVG
+478 LRTFMGIVGTAVG

-510 LNFNKIY
+510 ISFNKIY
-517 TTEYQVKLSADAKL
+517 TTRYQVKLSADTKLVDADNL
-531 ADVDGLSDSLDGELV
+531 ADELSGELV

-558 ASSSEKKKE
+558 ASSAEKKKE
-567 IVTVIEEKGLYN
+567 TLTVIEGKQLYN

-598 RKLAEDMGIKVGDTI
+598 RKLAADMGIKVGDTI

-636 SQGIAYLRD
+636 AQGIAYLRE

-650 GAEYTPTLLMTDDES
+650 GAEYTPMLLMTN
-665 AHDASALKYVTSVN
+665 ASKAQAAASLKYVTGVN
-679 SRSDM
+679 SREDM
-684 IAAYEKSMEVVNIMV
+684 IAAYEKSMEVVNILV
-699 YMMVIFSTV
+699 FVMVIFSTI

-736 LQSSQIRHLLTVQNI
+736 LQSTQIRHLLTVQNI

-786 PVIDYIISGI
+786 PVADYIISAVI
-796 LVLVVSV
+796 VLIVSM
-803 LVSFMFSSRIK
+803 LVSFMFSGRIK

>member
-7 LREFKSNFGLFFSI
+7 LREFKTNFGLFFSI
-21 FLLSAL
+21 FLLSGL

-42 NAAREKYHEECNL
+42 NIARAQYHDECKL

-63 GFTQDELDEIRALG
+63 GFSQEQLDTIRGLD
-77 FVEAAQLRMSVSGT
+77 FVEAAQLRMSVTGS
-91 TPDFSGV
+91 TPDFTGV
-98 QVDMFLERE
+98 QVDVFLERE

-113 YLVKGEKFNP
+113 YFVKGSEFDP
-123 EDTEGIWLAN
+123 SDTDGVWLAN
-133 AFAVRRNLD
+133 AFAVRRGLD

-150 YNGVTFTKK
+150 YNGVTFTKE
-159 IKGLVESAEYEYR
+159 IKGLVETPEYEYR
-172 QADGDADVYLENIAI
+172 QADGDADMYLENIAI

-205 ESEKITAR
+205 ESGKITA
-213 KIADNTKI
+213 KKVAENTKL

-227 QLKAAGL
+227 QLKAAGM
-234 TIDDITRDMLLEIAE
+234 TVDDITQDMLLQIAD

-255 LAKLMPYTQMII
+255 LAKLMPYTQMIV
-267 RTKDGGALA
+267 RTKDGGALS
-276 HEDEVAK
+276 HEDEIAE
-283 AIDYDYSAIIDRKSI
+283 ALDYDYSAIIDRKSV
-298 QGIVRLDS
+298 QGLARLDS
-306 ELEQHQAFAYVF
+306 ELDQHQAFAYVF

-354 RWKIVLHYISYS
+354 RWKVILHYISYS
-366 FLVSVLGV
+366 LIVSVLGV
-374 VVGLIF
+374 IVGLAA
-380 GVGLGAPALMSMFEQ
+380 GVGAGAPAMIGMFEQ
-395 YYIVPGLHSVF
+395 YYIVPGLHSAF
-406 HPLYIIISLAIIA
+406 HPMYILIAVVIVA
-419 VCSLSCFL
+419 VCSFSCFL
-427 SCRKVLRIKPAEA
+427 SCRKVLKIKPAEA

-453 FEKLPFWEKLS
+453 FERLPFWDKLS

-478 LRAFMGIVGTAVG
+478 LRTFMGIVGTAVG

-510 LNFNKIY
+510 ISFNKIY
-517 TTEYQVKLSADAKL
+517 TTRYQVKLSADTKLVDADNL
-531 ADVDGLSDSLDGELV
+531 ADELSGELV

-558 ASSSEKKKE
+558 ASSAEKKKE
-567 IVTVIEEKGLYN
+567 TLTVIEGKQLYN

-598 RKLAEDMGIKVGDTI
+598 RKLAADMGIKVGDTI

-636 SQGIAYLRD
+636 TQGIAYLRE

-650 GAEYTPTLLMTDDES
+650 GAEYTPMLLMTN
-665 AHDASALKYVTSVN
+665 ASQAQAAASLKYVTGVN
-679 SRSDM
+679 SREDM
-684 IAAYEKSMEVVNIMV
+684 IAAYEKSMEVVNILV
-699 YMMVIFSTV
+699 FVMVIFSTI

-723 ERVKELAT
+723 ERIKELAT

-736 LQSSQIRHLLTVQNI
+736 LQSTQIRHLLTVQNI

-786 PVIDYIISGI
+786 PVADYIISAVI
-796 LVLVVSV
+796 VLIGSM

>member
-7 LREFKSNFGLFFSI
+7 LREFKTNFGLFFSI
-21 FLLSAL
+21 FLLSGL

-42 NAAREKYHEECNL
+42 RTAREKYHEECSL

-63 GFTQDELDEIRALG
+63 GFTQEQLDSVRQLD
-77 FVEAAQLRMSVSGT
+77 FVESAQLRMAATGS
-91 TPDFSGV
+91 TPDFTGV
-98 QVDMFLERE
+98 QVDFFLERE
-107 NVVNTP
+107 NLVNTP
-113 YLVKGEKFNP
+113 YLIKGEEFDP
-123 EDTEGIWLAN
+123 SDTEGLWLAN
-133 AFAVRRNLD
+133 AFAVKRGLD

-150 YNGVTFTKK
+150 YNGITFTKE
-159 IKGLVESAEYEYR
+159 IKGLVETPEYEYR
-172 QADGDADVYLENIAI
+172 QADGDADMYLENIAI

-205 ESEKITAR
+205 ESGKISA
-213 KIADNTKI
+213 KKVAENTKL

-227 QLKAAGL
+227 QLKAAGM
-234 TIDDITRDMLLEIAE
+234 TVDDITQDMLLQIAD

-255 LAKLMPYTQMII
+255 LAKLMPYTQMIV
-267 RTKDGGALA
+267 RTKDGGALS
-276 HEDEVAK
+276 HEDEIAE
-283 AIDYDYSAIIDRKSI
+283 ALDYDYSAIIDRKSV
-298 QGIVRLDS
+298 QGLARLDS

-354 RWKIVLHYISYS
+354 RWKVILHYISYS
-366 FLVSVLGV
+366 LIVSVLGV
-374 VVGLIF
+374 IVGLAA
-380 GVGLGAPALMSMFEQ
+380 GVGAGAPAMIGMFEQ
-395 YYIVPGLHSVF
+395 YYIVPGLHSAF
-406 HPLYIIISLAIIA
+406 HPMYILISVVIVA
-419 VCSLSCFL
+419 VCSFSCFL
-427 SCRKVLRIKPAEA
+427 SCRKVLKIKPAEA
-440 LRPAAPKQGKKCI
+440 LRPAAPKQGRKCI
-453 FEKLPFWEKLS
+453 FERLPFWEKLS

-478 LRAFMGIVGTAVG
+478 LRTFMGIVGTAVG

-510 LNFNKIY
+510 ISFNKIY
-517 TTEYQVKLSADAKL
+517 TTRYQVKLSADTKLVDADTL
-531 ADVDGLSDSLDGELV
+531 ADELSGELV
-546 MTDAVEISKVKN
+546 MTDAVDIAKVKN
-558 ASSSEKKKE
+558 ASSAEKKKE
-567 IVTVIEEKGLYN
+567 TLTVIEGKQLYN

-585 EITQLVPGTVGIS
+585 EITQFVPGTVGIS
-598 RKLAEDMGIKVGDTI
+598 RKLAADMGIKVGDTI

-636 SQGIAYLRD
+636 TQGIAYLRE

-650 GAEYTPTLLMTDDES
+650 GAEYTPTLLMTN
-665 AHDASALKYVTSVN
+665 ASKAQAAASLKYVTGVN
-679 SRSDM
+679 SREDM
-684 IAAYEKSMEVVNIMV
+684 IAAYEKSMEVVNILV
-699 YMMVIFSTV
+699 FVMVIFSTI

-723 ERVKELAT
+723 ERIKELAT

-736 LQSSQIRHLLTVQNI
+736 LQSAQIRHLLTVQNI

-786 PVIDYIISGI
+786 PVIDYIISAVI
-796 LVLVVSV
+796 VLIVSM

>member
-63 GFTQDELDEIRALG
+63 GFTQDELDEIRALD
-77 FVEAAQLRMSVSGT
+77 FVEAAQLRMSVTGT
-91 TPDFSGV
+91 TPEFAGV

-113 YLVKGEKFNP
+113 YLVKGEEFNP

-159 IKGLVESAEYEYR
+159 IKGLVESTEYEYR

-227 QLKAAGL
+227 QLKTAGL
-234 TIDDITRDMLLEIAE
+234 TVDDITRDMLLEIAE

-366 FLVSVLGV
+366 LLVSMLGV

-380 GVGLGAPALMSMFEQ
+380 GVGLGAPAMMSMFEQ
-395 YYIVPGLHSVF
+395 YYIMPGLHSVF

-427 SCRKVLRIKPAEA
+427 SCRKVLGIKPAEA

-531 ADVDGLSDSLDGELV
+531 VDVDELSDSFAGELV

-585 EITQLVPGTVGIS
+585 EITQPVPGTVGIS

-665 AHDASALKYVTSVN
+665 AHDASTLKYVTSVN

>member
-63 GFTQDELDEIRALG
+63 GFTQDELDEIRALD
-77 FVEAAQLRMSVSGT
+77 FVEAAQLRMSVTGT
-91 TPDFSGV
+91 TPEFAGV

-113 YLVKGEKFNP
+113 YLVKGEEFNP

-159 IKGLVESAEYEYR
+159 IKGLVESTEYEYR

-227 QLKAAGL
+227 QLKTAGL
-234 TIDDITRDMLLEIAE
+234 TVDDITRDMLLEIAE

-366 FLVSVLGV
+366 LLVSMLGV

-380 GVGLGAPALMSMFEQ
+380 GVGLGAPAMMSMFEQ

-406 HPLYIIISLAIIA
+406 HPMYIIISLAIIA

-427 SCRKVLRIKPAEA
+427 SCRKVLGIKPAEA

-531 ADVDGLSDSLDGELV
+531 VDVDELSDSFAGELV

-650 GAEYTPTLLMTDDES
+650 GAEYTPTLLMTDGES
-665 AHDASALKYVTSVN
+665 AHDASTLKYVTSVN

>member
-63 GFTQDELDEIRALG
+63 GFTQDELDEIRALD
-77 FVEAAQLRMSVSGT
+77 FVEAAQLRMSVTGT
-91 TPDFSGV
+91 TPEFAGV

-113 YLVKGEKFNP
+113 YLVKGEEFNP

-159 IKGLVESAEYEYR
+159 IKGLVESTEYEYR

-198 DYVTHLI
+198 DYVTHFI
-205 ESEKITAR
+205 ESEKITAS

-227 QLKAAGL
+227 QLKTAGL
-234 TIDDITRDMLLEIAE
+234 TVDDITRDMLLEIAE

-366 FLVSVLGV
+366 LLVSMLGV

-380 GVGLGAPALMSMFEQ
+380 GVGLGAPAMMSMFEQ

-427 SCRKVLRIKPAEA
+427 SCRKVLGIKPAEA

-531 ADVDGLSDSLDGELV
+531 VDVDELSDSFAGELV

-665 AHDASALKYVTSVN
+665 AHDASTLKYVTSVN

>member
-63 GFTQDELDEIRALG
+63 GFTQDELDEIRTLD
-77 FVEAAQLRMSVSGT
+77 FVEAAQIRMSVTGT
-91 TPDFSGV
+91 TPEFAGV

-113 YLVKGEKFNP
+113 YLVKGEEFNP

-159 IKGLVESAEYEYR
+159 IKGLVESTEYEYR

-227 QLKAAGL
+227 QLKTAGL
-234 TIDDITRDMLLEIAE
+234 TVDDITRDMLLEIAE

-366 FLVSVLGV
+366 LLVSMLGV

-380 GVGLGAPALMSMFEQ
+380 GVGLGAPAMMSMFEQ

-427 SCRKVLRIKPAEA
+427 SCRKVLGIKPAEA

-531 ADVDGLSDSLDGELV
+531 VDVDELSDSFAGELV

>member
-63 GFTQDELDEIRALG
+63 GFTQDELDEIRALD
-77 FVEAAQLRMSVSGT
+77 FVEAAQLRMSVTGT
-91 TPDFSGV
+91 TPEFAGV

-113 YLVKGEKFNP
+113 YLVKGEEFNP

-150 YNGVTFTKK
+150 YNGITFTKQ
-159 IKGLVESAEYEYR
+159 IKGLVETPEYEYR
-172 QADGDADVYLENIAI
+172 QAEGDADVYLENIAI

-205 ESEKITAR
+205 ESGKITAR
-213 KIADNTKI
+213 KVVDNTKI

-227 QLKAAGL
+227 QMKAAGL
-234 TIDDITRDMLLEIAE
+234 TVDDITQDMLLQIAE

-267 RTKDGGALA
+267 RTRDGGALA
-276 HEDEVAK
+276 HEDEIAE
-283 AIDYDYSAIIDRKSI
+283 AIDYDYSAIIDRKSV
-298 QGIVRLDS
+298 QGLVRLDS

-354 RWKIVLHYISYS
+354 RRKIVLHYISYS
-366 FLVSVLGV
+366 FLVSVIGV

-406 HPLYIIISLAIIA
+406 HPLYIVISLGIVA

-427 SCRKVLRIKPAEA
+427 SCRKVLGIKPAEA

-453 FEKLPFWEKLS
+453 FERLPFWEKLS

-491 MLLMLYGVGCNQLV
+491 MLLMLYGVGCNELV

-517 TTEYQVKLSADAKL
+517 KTEYQVKLSADAKL
-531 ADVDGLSDSLDGELV
+531 VDVDELSDSFAGELV

-764 GNISLNAMMNS
+764 GNMSLNAMMNS

-786 PVIDYIISGI
+786 PVIDYIISGM

>member
-63 GFTQDELDEIRALG
+63 GFTQDELDEIRALD
-77 FVEAAQLRMSVSGT
+77 FVEAAQLRMSVTGT
-91 TPDFSGV
+91 TPEFAGV

-113 YLVKGEKFNP
+113 YLVKGEEFNP

-150 YNGVTFTKK
+150 YNGVTFAKK
-159 IKGLVESAEYEYR
+159 IKGLVESTEYEYR

-227 QLKAAGL
+227 QLKTAGL
-234 TIDDITRDMLLEIAE
+234 TVDDITRDMLLEIAE

-283 AIDYDYSAIIDRKSI
+283 AIDYDYSAIIERKSI

-366 FLVSVLGV
+366 LLVSMLGV

-380 GVGLGAPALMSMFEQ
+380 GVGLGAPAMMSMFEQ

-427 SCRKVLRIKPAEA
+427 SCHKVLGIKPAEA

-531 ADVDGLSDSLDGELV
+531 VDVDELSDSFAGELV

-665 AHDASALKYVTSVN
+665 AHDASTLKYVTSVN

>member
-7 LREFKSNFGLFFSI
+7 LREFKANFGLFFSI

-63 GFTQDELDEIRALG
+63 GFTQDELDEIRALD
-77 FVEAAQLRMSVSGT
+77 FVEAAQLRMSVTGT
-91 TPDFSGV
+91 TPEFAGV

-113 YLVKGEKFNP
+113 YLVKGEEFNP
-123 EDTEGIWLAN
+123 SDTEGIWLAN

-150 YNGVTFTKK
+150 YNGITFTKQ
-159 IKGLVESAEYEYR
+159 IKGLVETPEYEYR
-172 QADGDADVYLENIAI
+172 QAEGDADVYLENIAI

-205 ESEKITAR
+205 ESGKITAR
-213 KIADNTKI
+213 KVVDNTKI

-227 QLKAAGL
+227 QMKAAGL
-234 TIDDITRDMLLEIAE
+234 TVDDITQDMLLQIAE

-267 RTKDGGALA
+267 RTRDGGALA
-276 HEDEVAK
+276 HEDEIAE
-283 AIDYDYSAIIDRKSI
+283 AIDYDYSAIIDRKSV
-298 QGIVRLDS
+298 QGLVRLDS

-374 VVGLIF
+374 VAGLIF

-406 HPLYIIISLAIIA
+406 HPLYIVISLGIVA

-427 SCRKVLRIKPAEA
+427 SCRKVLGIKPAEA

-453 FEKLPFWEKLS
+453 FERLPFWEKLS

-491 MLLMLYGVGCNQLV
+491 MLLMLYGVGCNELV

-531 ADVDGLSDSLDGELV
+531 EDADALAEELSGELV

-567 IVTVIEEKGLYN
+567 TVTVIEGKKLYN
-579 LIDVNN
+579 LVDVDN
-585 EITQLVPGTVGIS
+585 EVTQLVPGTVGIS
-598 RKLAEDMGIKVGDTI
+598 RKLAEDMNIKIGDTI

-636 SQGIAYLRD
+636 TQGIAYLRD

-650 GAEYTPTLLMTDDES
+650 GAEYTPALLMTDDES

-723 ERVKELAT
+723 ERVKEFAT

-736 LQSSQIRHLLTVQNI
+736 LQSSQIRKLLTIQNI

-764 GNISLNAMMNS
+764 GNMSLNAMMNS

>member
-63 GFTQDELDEIRALG
+63 GFTQDELDEIRALD
-77 FVEAAQLRMSVSGT
+77 FVEAAQLRMSVTGT
-91 TPDFSGV
+91 TPEFAGV

-113 YLVKGEKFNP
+113 YLVKGEEFNP

-159 IKGLVESAEYEYR
+159 IKGLVESTEYEYR

-227 QLKAAGL
+227 QLKTAGL
-234 TIDDITRDMLLEIAE
+234 TVDDITRDMLLEIAE

-366 FLVSVLGV
+366 LLVSMLGV

-380 GVGLGAPALMSMFEQ
+380 GVGLGAPAMMSMFEQ

-427 SCRKVLRIKPAEA
+427 SSRKVLGIKPAEA

-531 ADVDGLSDSLDGELV
+531 VDVDELSDSFAGELV

-598 RKLAEDMGIKVGDTI
+598 RKLAEDIGIKVGDTI

-665 AHDASALKYVTSVN
+665 AHDASTLKYVTSVN

>member
-7 LREFKSNFGLFFSI
+7 LREFKTNFGLFFSI
-21 FLLSAL
+21 FLLSGL

-42 NAAREKYHEECNL
+42 NIARAQYHDECKL

-63 GFTQDELDEIRALG
+63 GFSQEQLDTIRGLD
-77 FVEAAQLRMSVSGT
+77 FVEEAQLRMSVTGS
-91 TPDFSGV
+91 TPDFTGV
-98 QVDMFLERE
+98 QVDFFLERE
-107 NVVNTP
+107 NLVNTP
-113 YLVKGEKFNP
+113 YLIKGEEFNP
-123 EDTEGIWLAN
+123 SDTDGVWLAN
-133 AFAVRRNLD
+133 AFAVRRGLD

-150 YNGVTFTKK
+150 YNGVTFTKE
-159 IKGLVESAEYEYR
+159 IKGLVETPEYEYR
-172 QADGDADVYLENIAI
+172 QADGDADMYLENIAI

-205 ESEKITAR
+205 ESGKITA
-213 KIADNTKI
+213 KKVAENTKL

-227 QLKAAGL
+227 QLKAAGM
-234 TIDDITRDMLLEIAE
+234 TVDDITQDMLLQIAD

-255 LAKLMPYTQMII
+255 LAKLMPYTQMIV
-267 RTKDGGALA
+267 RTKDGGALS
-276 HEDEVAK
+276 HEDEIAE
-283 AIDYDYSAIIDRKSI
+283 ALDYDYSAIIDRKSV
-298 QGIVRLDS
+298 QGLARLDS
-306 ELEQHQAFAYVF
+306 ELDQHQAFAYVF

-354 RWKIVLHYISYS
+354 RWKVILHYISYS
-366 FLVSVLGV
+366 LIVSVLGV
-374 VVGLIF
+374 IVGLAA
-380 GVGLGAPALMSMFEQ
+380 GVGAGAPAMIGMFEQ
-395 YYIVPGLHSVF
+395 YYIVPGLHSAF
-406 HPLYIIISLAIIA
+406 HPMYILIAVVIVA
-419 VCSLSCFL
+419 VCSFSCFL
-427 SCRKVLRIKPAEA
+427 SCRKVLKIKPAEA

-453 FEKLPFWEKLS
+453 FERLPFWDKLS

-478 LRAFMGIVGTAVG
+478 LRTFMGIVGTAVG

-510 LNFNKIY
+510 ISFNKIY
-517 TTEYQVKLSADAKL
+517 TTRYQVKLSADTKLVDADNL
-531 ADVDGLSDSLDGELV
+531 ADELSGELV

-558 ASSSEKKKE
+558 ASSAEKKKE
-567 IVTVIEEKGLYN
+567 TLTVIEGKQLYN

-598 RKLAEDMGIKVGDTI
+598 RKLAADMGIKVGDKI

-636 SQGIAYLRD
+636 TQGIAYLRE

-650 GAEYTPTLLMTDDES
+650 GAEYTPMLLMTN
-665 AHDASALKYVTSVN
+665 ASKAQAAASLKYVTGVN
-679 SRSDM
+679 SREDM
-684 IAAYEKSMEVVNIMV
+684 IAAYEKSMEVVNILV
-699 YMMVIFSTV
+699 FVMVIFSTI

-723 ERVKELAT
+723 ERIKELAT

-736 LQSSQIRHLLTVQNI
+736 LQSTQIRHLLTVQNI

-786 PVIDYIISGI
+786 PVADYIISAVI
-796 LVLVVSV
+796 VLIVSM

>member
-63 GFTQDELDEIRALG
+63 GFTQDELDEIRALD
-77 FVEAAQLRMSVSGT
+77 FVEAAQLRMSVTGT
-91 TPDFSGV
+91 TPEFAGV

-113 YLVKGEKFNP
+113 YLVKGEEFNP

-159 IKGLVESAEYEYR
+159 IKGLVESTEYEYR

-227 QLKAAGL
+227 QLKTAGL
-234 TIDDITRDMLLEIAE
+234 TVDDITRDMLLEIAE

-366 FLVSVLGV
+366 LLVSMLGV

-380 GVGLGAPALMSMFEQ
+380 GVGLGAPAMMSMFEQ

-427 SCRKVLRIKPAEA
+427 SSRKVLGIKPAEA

-531 ADVDGLSDSLDGELV
+531 VDVDELSDSFAGELV

-665 AHDASALKYVTSVN
+665 AHDASTLKYVTSVN

-775 NGENFDYSLSV
+775 NGENFDYSQSV

>member
-7 LREFKSNFGLFFSI
+7 LREFKTNFGLFFSI
-21 FLLSAL
+21 FLLSGL

-42 NAAREKYHEECNL
+42 NIARAQYHDECKL

-63 GFTQDELDEIRALG
+63 GFSQEQLDTIRGLD
-77 FVEAAQLRMSVSGT
+77 FVEAAQLRMSVTGS
-91 TPDFSGV
+91 TPDFTGV
-98 QVDMFLERE
+98 QVDVFLERE

-113 YLVKGEKFNP
+113 YFVKGSEFDP
-123 EDTEGIWLAN
+123 SDTDGVWLAN
-133 AFAVRRNLD
+133 AFAVRRGLD

-150 YNGVTFTKK
+150 YNGVTFTKE
-159 IKGLVESAEYEYR
+159 IKGLVETPEYEYR
-172 QADGDADVYLENIAI
+172 QADGDADMYLENIAI

-205 ESEKITAR
+205 ESGKITA
-213 KIADNTKI
+213 KKVAENTKL

-227 QLKAAGL
+227 QLKAAGM
-234 TIDDITRDMLLEIAE
+234 TVDDITQDMLLQIAD

-255 LAKLMPYTQMII
+255 LAKLMPYTQMIV
-267 RTKDGGALA
+267 RTKDGGALS
-276 HEDEVAK
+276 HEDEIAE
-283 AIDYDYSAIIDRKSI
+283 ALDYDYSAIIDRKSV
-298 QGIVRLDS
+298 QGLARLDS
-306 ELEQHQAFAYVF
+306 ELDQHQAFAYVF

-354 RWKIVLHYISYS
+354 RWKVILHYISYS
-366 FLVSVLGV
+366 LIVSVLGV
-374 VVGLIF
+374 IVGLAA
-380 GVGLGAPALMSMFEQ
+380 GVGAGAPAMIGMFEQ
-395 YYIVPGLHSVF
+395 YYIVPGLHSAF
-406 HPLYIIISLAIIA
+406 HPMYILIAVVIVA
-419 VCSLSCFL
+419 VCSFSCFL
-427 SCRKVLRIKPAEA
+427 SCRKVLKIKPAEA

-453 FEKLPFWEKLS
+453 FERLPFWDKLS

-478 LRAFMGIVGTAVG
+478 LRTFMGIVGTAVG

-510 LNFNKIY
+510 ISFNKIY
-517 TTEYQVKLSADAKL
+517 TTRYQVKLSADTQLVDADNL
-531 ADVDGLSDSLDGELV
+531 ADELSGELV

-558 ASSSEKKKE
+558 ASSAEKKKE
-567 IVTVIEEKGLYN
+567 TLTVIEGKQLYN

-598 RKLAEDMGIKVGDTI
+598 RKLAADMGIKVGDTI

-636 SQGIAYLRD
+636 TQGIAYLRE

-650 GAEYTPTLLMTDDES
+650 GAEYTPMLLMTN
-665 AHDASALKYVTSVN
+665 ASQAQAAASLKYVTGVN
-679 SRSDM
+679 SREDM
-684 IAAYEKSMEVVNIMV
+684 IAAYEKSMEVVNILV
-699 YMMVIFSTV
+699 FVMVIFSTI

-723 ERVKELAT
+723 ERIKELAT

-736 LQSSQIRHLLTVQNI
+736 LQSTQIRHLLTVQNI
-751 WLSVIGIIIGTPL
+751 WLSVIGITIGTPL

-786 PVIDYIISGI
+786 PVADYIISAVI
-796 LVLVVSV
+796 VLIVSM
-803 LVSFMFSSRIK
+803 LVSFMFSSRIR

>member
-7 LREFKSNFGLFFSI
+7 LREFKTNFGLFFSI
-21 FLLSAL
+21 FLLSGL

-42 NAAREKYHEECNL
+42 NIARAQYHDECKL

-63 GFTQDELDEIRALG
+63 GFSQEQLDTIRGLD
-77 FVEAAQLRMSVSGT
+77 FVEAAQLRMSVTGS
-91 TPDFSGV
+91 TPDFTGV
-98 QVDMFLERE
+98 QVDVFLERE

-113 YLVKGEKFNP
+113 YLVKGSEFDP
-123 EDTEGIWLAN
+123 SDTDGVWLAN
-133 AFAVRRNLD
+133 AFAVRRGLD

-150 YNGVTFTKK
+150 YNGVTFTKE
-159 IKGLVESAEYEYR
+159 IKGLVETPEYEYR
-172 QADGDADVYLENIAI
+172 QADGDADMYLENIAI

-205 ESEKITAR
+205 ESGKITA
-213 KIADNTKI
+213 KKVTENTKL

-227 QLKAAGL
+227 QLKAAGM
-234 TIDDITRDMLLEIAE
+234 TVDDITQDMLLQIAD

-255 LAKLMPYTQMII
+255 LAKLMPYTQMIV
-267 RTKDGGALA
+267 RTKDGGALS
-276 HEDEVAK
+276 HEDEIAETL
-283 AIDYDYSAIIDRKSI
+283 DYDYSAIIDRKSV
-298 QGIVRLDS
+298 QGLARLDS
-306 ELEQHQAFAYVF
+306 ELDQHQAFAYVF

-354 RWKIVLHYISYS
+354 RWKVILHYISYS
-366 FLVSVLGV
+366 LIVSVLGV
-374 VVGLIF
+374 IVGLAA
-380 GVGLGAPALMSMFEQ
+380 GVGAGAPAMIGMFEQ
-395 YYIVPGLHSVF
+395 YYIVPGLHSAF
-406 HPLYIIISLAIIA
+406 HPMYILIAVVIVA
-419 VCSLSCFL
+419 VCSFSCFL
-427 SCRKVLRIKPAEA
+427 SCRKVLKIKPAEA

-453 FEKLPFWEKLS
+453 FERLPFWDKLS

-478 LRAFMGIVGTAVG
+478 LRTFMGIVGTAVG

-510 LNFNKIY
+510 ISFNKIY
-517 TTEYQVKLSADAKL
+517 TTRYQVKLSADTQLVDADNL
-531 ADVDGLSDSLDGELV
+531 ADELSGELV

-558 ASSSEKKKE
+558 ASSAEKKKE
-567 IVTVIEEKGLYN
+567 TLTVIEGKQLYN

-598 RKLAEDMGIKVGDTI
+598 RKLAADMGIKVGDTI

-636 SQGIAYLRD
+636 TQGIAYLRE

-650 GAEYTPTLLMTDDES
+650 GAEYTPMLLMTN
-665 AHDASALKYVTSVN
+665 ASKAQAAASLKYVTGVN
-679 SRSDM
+679 SREDM
-684 IAAYEKSMEVVNIMV
+684 IAAYEKSMEVVNILV
-699 YMMVIFSTV
+699 FVMVIFSTI

-723 ERVKELAT
+723 ERIKELAT

-736 LQSSQIRHLLTVQNI
+736 LQSTQIRHLLTVQNI

-786 PVIDYIISGI
+786 PVIDYIISAI
-796 LVLVVSV
+796 LVLIVSM
-803 LVSFMFSSRIK
+803 LVSFMFSGRIK